1 MVNNLTM
8 PGKVSEQGGT
18 YNVRRDDHSVMMRGA
33 VANVRLDPWLF
44 ANHRLRVAGNG
55 SSP

>member
-1 MVNNLTM
+1 MFN
-8 PGKVSEQGGT
+8 T
-18 YNVRRDDHSVMMRGA
+18 YSVRRDDSSVMMRGA

-55 SSP
+55 S